1 MEPRH
6 LGGAR
11 AVAKDHDGWA
21 NVYSLDDDGLNVLNL
36 NADHRLYRLRFPER
50 NLKRIRRNAG
60 MSQGEL
66 AARSGV
72 SVRTIQELEQGRKDV
87 NRAGIDTLMPLAAA
101 LSVDVEAL
109 VERVV

>member
-1 MEPRH
+1 MDISQFCDEM
-6 LGGAR
+6 
-11 AVAKDHDGWA
+11 D
-21 NVYSLDDDGLNVLNL
+21 
-36 NADHRLYRLRFPER
+36 RLYRLKFPER

-72 SVRTIQELEQGRKDV
+72 SVRTIQEQGRKDV

-101 LSVDVEAL
+101 LSVQVEAL
-109 VERVV
+109 VERIV